1 MMSMEL
7 ERTITWTFL
16 DIVEKPVPWLWFR
29 QWLERCCVPAF
40 ATFLGRLRRSLR
52 RPQDRKVI

>member
-1 MMSMEL
+1 MDL